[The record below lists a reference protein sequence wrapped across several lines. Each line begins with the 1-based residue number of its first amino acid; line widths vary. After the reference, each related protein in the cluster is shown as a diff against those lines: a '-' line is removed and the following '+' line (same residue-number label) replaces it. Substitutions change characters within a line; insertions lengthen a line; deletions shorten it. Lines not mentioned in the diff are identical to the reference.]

1 MERRGAEREEGTTIT
16 SSPAPV
22 QQELPAYGHLP
33 FSGSVPARLEATG
46 RLAIPAVF
54 RSAFGT
60 QARLRPLRDSHLMLW
75 TDRAFDLVATE
86 LATSGGLIDPQVRK
100 NLHRSTHTASV
111 DRQGRLIVPPE
122 MRERVGIT
130 DQVVVVGA
138 IEVLEI
144 YSVEA
149 FERLGPLDEADLF
162 FDTFDGLPSDPA

>member
-1 MERRGAEREEGTTIT
+1 MERTGATGEPGGTGVASTTERAVE
-16 SSPAPV
+16 V
-22 QQELPAYGHLP
+22 LPPYGHP
-33 FSGSVPARLEATG
+33 AFSGSVPARLEPTG

-54 RSAFGT
+54 RSAFGS
-60 QARLRPLRDSHLMLW
+60 QARLRPYRDQHLMLW
-75 TDRAFDLVATE
+75 TDRAFELVADA
-86 LATSGGLIDPQVRK
+86 LATTGGLIDPQVRK
-100 NLHRSTHTASV
+100 NLHRATHTAGV

-149 FERLGPLDEADLF
+149 FERLG
-162 FDTFDGLPSDPA
+162 